1 MTGNGKQRVT
11 DRKVK
16 SLKPRDKRYDEWFE
30 GGLGVRIGTSG
41 KLTWMTMLR
50 VGGKQRRIF
59 LGTYPGV
66 GVAKA
71 NRLCAAAREAA
82 ATGKDPALVAE
93 GGAPRAPKP
102 DTDNLTVSALIDDYL
117 RLYARP
123 NKRTADQDEAILNR
137 EIRPR
142 WGNRIATDIG
152 RRDVIAVLDEIV
164 ARGAPVAANRT
175 LGIVRRMF
183 SWAVSRDR
191 LPASPCV
198 AVERPVKEIA
208 RDRALT
214 PGEIKL
220 FWTGLDNTAIGPVLR
235 HALKL
240 LLVSGQRRSE
250 VLQATWGEF
259 DFETGWWEIPAWRA
273 KNNRVHRVPLNDL
286 ALQLLN
292 EVDVMVRA
300 AGITNDRVFI
310 NTRIKKPLAPAS
322 PSVAMLSSLDA
333 LGLADAPAT
342 PHDLRRSMATRLG
355 ELAIPRLIVGK
366 LLNHTEAGI
375 TRIYDRF
382 EYADEKAKAM
392 AAWGER
398 LKEIV
403 SGKPKP
409 ANVVPVRD
417 MQATE

>member
-1 MTGNGKQRVT
+1 MSSKGKRPAT
-11 DRKVK
+11 DNKVK
-16 SLKPRDKRYDEWFE
+16 SLKPRDKRYDHWFAS
-30 GGLGVRIGTSG
+30 GLGIRVGTSG
-41 KLTWMTMLR
+41 KRTWMTMLR
-50 VGGKQRRIF
+50 VDGKQRRIF

-82 ATGKDPALVAE
+82 ATGNDPAAVVE

-102 DTDNLTVSALIDDYL
+102 DTDKLTVGTLIDDYL

-137 EIRPR
+137 EIRSR
-142 WGNRIATDIG
+142 WGDRIATDIT

-198 AVERPVKEIA
+198 AVERPVKEIP

-214 PGEIKL
+214 PAEIKS
-220 FWTGLDNTAIGPVLR
+220 FWTGLDNTPIGPVLR

-250 VLQATWGEF
+250 VLQATWDEF

-292 EVDVMVRA
+292 QVDVMVRA
-300 AGITNDRVFI
+300 AGISNDRVFI

-322 PSVAMLSSLDA
+322 PSVAMLGQGAS
-333 LGLADAPAT
+333 
-342 PHDLRRSMATRLG
+342 
-355 ELAIPRLIVGK
+355 
-366 LLNHTEAGI
+366 
-375 TRIYDRF
+375 
-382 EYADEKAKAM
+382 
-392 AAWGER
+392 
-398 LKEIV
+398 
-403 SGKPKP
+403 
-409 ANVVPVRD
+409 
-417 MQATE
+417 